1 MRRDAVCLVILL
13 LVALTPVPHDV
24 TQASQPGPAGRIAIN
39 REIVNRGAF
48 AAATLPLWDPYEFGG
63 RPHFA
68 RPETL
73 ALYPPHLV
81 LRVLPLPLFFALTFA
96 LHTWLA
102 GAGTYLAARALG
114 ASRPVSMLA
123 GGAAMGTRLLLSFEA
138 RARSLD
144 VYAVA
149 WLPLIAALSLRS
161 AAAHKWLP
169 RPGLVVATSLG
180 LLAAALNPTYV
191 LATVAGTYLFSM
203 IWPARTADR
212 TRLLQPIVLA
222 GLVAGLTA
230 VQIVPT
236 VRLSTNSRGTNA
248 VAADDSSL
256 NPLQTALAPGPEL
269 VAALRALTGGGR
281 VLSTCTRRVDGSNW
295 VPLGVPGVGGAGGV
309 FPADYGRFSQA
320 VRGPTENTRPT
331 FEGIPE
337 ASRGPARADLLGLL
351 GVEYL
356 VACEPPNA
364 ERWSLLGSH
373 DGVGIYRSVSPL
385 ARAFW
390 TCAPQPVGRKEIEFR
405 LRHSSYDANV
415 VLQPHLIFNVRWPP
429 GIADADRA
437 RTESALGLAP
447 HRDIADRTWEYNLL
461 DRSLQNVEAI
471 VRHPLVED
479 TQGIDRVRM
488 VLLHKP
494 APLPAFDEPK
504 SELLLGAGEC
514 HSPVPAA
521 VQTQDRLDGGMI
533 VDVDAPHDGIVF
545 FSETYYRDRR
555 AWVDGRRI
563 GRLKV
568 NLAFTAVPVSAG
580 RHRVELKYDTRSFWW
595 GAGLSVLTLAIWLR
609 AERRGRTIVRP
620 G

>member
-1 MRRDAVCLVILL
+1 VRRDVVCVVVLL
-13 LVALTPVPHDV
+13 LVALTPVPHDAA
-24 TQASQPGPAGRIAIN
+24 QASQPGPAARIAIN

-48 AAATLPLWDPYEFGG
+48 AEGILPLWDPYEFGG
-63 RPHFA
+63 RPHLA

-73 ALYPPHLV
+73 ALYPPHLL
-81 LRVLPLPLFFALTFA
+81 LRVLPLPLFFALSFA

-102 GAGTYLAARALG
+102 GAGTYLAARSVG
-114 ASRPVSMLA
+114 ASRQVSMLA
-123 GGAAMGTRLLLSFEA
+123 GGAVIATRLFLPFEA

-149 WLPLIAALSLRS
+149 WLPMIAALSLRS
-161 AAAHKWLP
+161 AASPTWLP
-169 RPGLVVATSLG
+169 HPGLVVAASFG
-180 LLAAALNPTYV
+180 LLASALSPTYV
-191 LATVAGTYLFSM
+191 LAGVVGSYLFSM
-203 IWPARTADR
+203 IWVVRTIDR

-230 VQIVPT
+230 VQIAPT
-236 VRLSTNSRGTNA
+236 VRFSTTSRGRHA

-256 NPLQTALAPGPEL
+256 NPVQTAEAPSPALIADLRGLAG
-269 VAALRALTGGGR
+269 RGR
-281 VLSTCTRRVDGSNW
+281 VLSTCPRRVDGSNW
-295 VPLGVPGVGGAGGV
+295 VPLGVPGVGGSGGV
-309 FPADYGRFSQA
+309 FVADYGRFSQV

-337 ASRGPARADLLGLL
+337 ASSGPARADLLKLM

-356 VACEPPNA
+356 VACDSPNA
-364 ERWSLLGSH
+364 QRWSPVAVH
-373 DGVGIYRSVSPL
+373 NGVGIYRSKVPVP
-385 ARAFW
+385 RAFW
-390 TCAPQPVGRKEIEFR
+390 TCAPQPVGRQEMEYR

-415 VLQPHLIFNVRWPP
+415 GLRPHLIFNVRWPP
-429 GIADADRA
+429 GIVDADRA
-437 RTESALGLAP
+437 QTEAALGLAP

-461 DRSLQNVEAI
+461 DRSPQNVEAI

-479 TQGIDRVRM
+479 TQGIDRANM

-494 APLPAFDEPK
+494 APLPAFDEPT
-504 SELLLGAGEC
+504 SESLLGADEC

-568 NLAFTAVPVSAG
+568 NLAFTGVPVAAG
-580 RHRVELKYDTRSFWW
+580 RHRIELKYDTRSFWW

-609 AERRGRTIVRP
+609 AERRTR
-620 G
+620 

>member
-1 MRRDAVCLVILL
+1 VRRDVVCLAVLL

-24 TQASQPGPAGRIAIN
+24 EQASQPGPAGRIAIN
-39 REIVNRGAF
+39 REIVNRRAF
-48 AAATLPLWDPYEFGG
+48 AEGTLPLWDPYEFGG
-63 RPHFA
+63 RPHLA

-73 ALYPPHLV
+73 ALYPPHMV
-81 LRVLPLPLFFALTFA
+81 LRVLPLPLFFVLSFA

-114 ASRPVSMLA
+114 ASRLVSALA
-123 GGAAMGTRLLLSFEA
+123 GGAVMSSRLVLPFETRG
-138 RARSLD
+138 RSLD

-149 WLPLIAALSLRS
+149 WLPLIAAFSFRS
-161 AAAHKWLP
+161 AASPRWLP
-169 RPGLVVATSLG
+169 HPGLVVAASCG
-180 LLAAALNPTYV
+180 LLASALSPTYV
-191 LATVAGTYLFSM
+191 LATVVGSYLFSM
-203 IWPARTADR
+203 IWVVRTADR
-212 TRLLQPIVLA
+212 TRVLQPIVLA

-230 VQIVPT
+230 VQIAPT
-236 VRLSTNSRGTNA
+236 VRLSTNSRGANA

-256 NPLQTALAPGPEL
+256 NPFQTVAPGPEL
-269 VAALRALTGGGR
+269 AGALRALAGSGR

-295 VPLGVPGVGGAGGV
+295 VPLGLPGVGGAGGV

-331 FEGIPE
+331 FEGLPE
-337 ASRGPARADLLGLL
+337 ASSGPARADLLKLM
-351 GVEYL
+351 GVEFL
-356 VACEPPNA
+356 IACDSPNA
-364 ERWSLLGSH
+364 QRWSPVAVH
-373 DGVGIYRSVSPL
+373 NGVGIYRSTVPAL
-385 ARAFW
+385 RALW
-390 TCAPQPVGRKEIEFR
+390 TCAPQPVGRQEMEYR

-437 RTESALGLAP
+437 RTEAALGLAP

-461 DRSLQNVEAI
+461 NRSPQNVEAV

-479 TQGIDRVRM
+479 TQGIDRARM

-504 SELLLGAGEC
+504 SESLLGAGEC

-555 AWVDGRRI
+555 ARVDGRRI

-568 NLAFTAVPVSAG
+568 NLAFTGVPVSAG
-580 RHRVELKYDTRSFWW
+580 THRIELTYDTRSFWW
-595 GAGLSVLTLAIWLR
+595 GAGLSALTLVIWLR
-609 AERRGRTIVRP
+609 AERRGR
-620 G
+620 